1 MKRTFGLRRYAHVS
15 FFHHPRPI
23 LQFSFF
29 PRSTNICA
37 IGKMFACPT
46 CRLFNL
52 FLAQYDPSLPK
63 RTRTPS
69 PHPTRVEILLELH
82 PPALLK
88 RKCPKGRNV
97 QDQHPPVF
105 FNSYGKQYTFK
116 ERLLPHIKLENCKI
130 VLNKRNITNKT
141 AS

>member
-1 MKRTFGLRRYAHVS
+1 
-15 FFHHPRPI
+15 
-23 LQFSFF
+23 
-29 PRSTNICA
+29 
-37 IGKMFACPT
+37 MFACPT

-63 RTRTPS
+63 RKRTSTTPYPS
-69 PHPTRVEILLELH
+69 GNTFRITPPT
-82 PPALLK
+82 LLK

-105 FNSYGKQYTFK
+105 FNSYSKQYTFK